1 MKFGHKYSI
10 FMNALFLNLKKKSKN
25 KIKTQLSIMLKN
37 GQTYFGNVAM
47 FEMVKSEVKWLK
59 DEKILKIKN

>member
-1 MKFGHKYSI
+1 
-10 FMNALFLNLKKKSKN
+10 MNALFLNLKKKSKN
-25 KIKTQLSIMLKN
+25 KIKTQLSKMLKN